1 MTYGK
6 PAKRSSLI
14 RRTNCRP
21 LGRHGGIALKTVITY
36 GTFDMFHVGHLR
48 LLQRMAA
55 LGDRI
60 IVAVSTDEFNAIKGK
75 RAVIPFEERCEI
87 IQALR
92 FVDQVIPESDW
103 SQKALDIG
111 RHSVDVFVMGDDW
124 AGRFDFLKSLCD
136 VVYLPRTQGI
146 STTEIRTSVARGVP
160 ALSCVEPGAL
170 DWATSVLSAPRRGL
184 TLVGG
189 VCDAVGP
196 DRGEHGD

>member
-1 MTYGK
+1 M
-6 PAKRSSLI
+6 
-14 RRTNCRP
+14 
-21 LGRHGGIALKTVITY
+21 KTVITY

-55 LGDRI
+55 LGDRT

-75 RAVIPFEERCEI
+75 RAVIPFDERCEI

-92 FVDQVIPESDW
+92 FVDQVIPEADW
-103 SQKALDIG
+103 SQKAQDIA
-111 RHSVDVFVMGDDW
+111 RHNVDTFVMGDDW
-124 AGRFDFLKSLCD
+124 AGRFDFLKSLCE

-146 STTEIRTSVARGVP
+146 STTEIRTSVARGAPTLVC
-160 ALSCVEPGAL
+160 AEPGAL
-170 DWATSVLSAPRRGL
+170 DGATTAPSAPRGGL

-189 VCDAVGP
+189 ARDVVDP